1 MADNLSPAQATA
13 VPASTY
19 APKPFDRQKYD
30 VSSYQYPSDL
40 MGYTTVENRQTDS
53 NLAFKYGGNYV
64 VFYINVNNESKMLQ
78 NPEVQ
83 TVPLDSSERVKKA
96 LAGKE
101 YTQNEV
107 IAAQTIPGAAAG
119 AIGGATAGSV
129 IGGGLKGAVVG
140 GAAGFIGSAAITAN
154 TENSTFS
161 RPQKRLK
168 TAIALHVPNQLS
180 IKYGANWSDEETFGM
195 QALIDGGEA
204 VGRALAEAGSAL
216 MNGSTSGVTSA
227 ITGAGKGVSAIVAST
242 ALSKGPNGAAMSAM
256 TGLAPNP
263 MKEQVFKGVDFR
275 TFTMDYQFAPRNAAE
290 ASNVLKIIQAFKYH
304 MHPEYKDSGNFL
316 FLYPSEFD
324 ISYFHAGQENMN
336 IHRHT
341 SCVLTDMDVNY
352 TPNGNFSTFE
362 GGMPTQIN
370 LSLSF
375 KELTILTKELI
386 AQGL

>member
-1 MADNLSPAQATA
+1 MATSA

-19 APKPFDRQKYD
+19 QPKSFDKNKYD

-40 MGYTTVENRQTDS
+40 MGQEARKTITTDS
-53 NLAFKYGGNYV
+53 SLANKYGNNYV
-64 VFYINVNNESKMLQ
+64 VFYINVNNESKMLK
-78 NPEVQ
+78 NPDGTSTGTK
-83 TVPLDSSERVKKA
+83 TVDIDLSERVKKG
-96 LAGKE
+96 LAGKQ
-101 YTQNEV
+101 YTEKEVV
-107 IAAQTIPGAAAG
+107 IAQTAGGAIAGTAVGGALGLGGGGGVAGAAVGGIGAAAV
-119 AIGGATAGSV
+119 AGS
-129 IGGGLKGAVVG
+129 
-140 GAAGFIGSAAITAN
+140 TQ
-154 TENSTFS
+154 NSTFS
-161 RPQKRLK
+161 RPQKRLQ

-180 IKYGANWSDEETFGM
+180 IKYGANYSDEETFGM

-204 VGRALAEAGSAL
+204 VGRALTEAGKALANNDKAGAASAINS
-216 MNGSTSGVTSA
+216 NGKTVTS
-227 ITGAGKGVSAIVAST
+227 IVANA
-242 ALSKGPNGAAMSAM
+242 ALSKGPGGATMSAM

-275 TFTMDYQFAPRNAAE
+275 TFTMDYQFAPRDEAE
-290 ASNVLKIIQAFKYH
+290 ARNVLKIIQAFKYH
-304 MHPEYKDSGNFL
+304 MHPEYKDAGNFL

-324 ISYFHAGQENMN
+324 ITYFHGGEENLN

-352 TPNGNFSTFE
+352 TPNGNFSTFK

-370 LSLSF
+370 MTLSF